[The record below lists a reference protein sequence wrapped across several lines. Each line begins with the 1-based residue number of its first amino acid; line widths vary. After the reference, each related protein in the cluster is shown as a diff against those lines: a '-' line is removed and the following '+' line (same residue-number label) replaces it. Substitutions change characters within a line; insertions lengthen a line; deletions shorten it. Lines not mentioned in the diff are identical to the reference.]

1 LRRVASA
8 LDLTSSKIAG
18 LTRYWE
24 AKRGRRPM
32 PTWSD
37 IDPAEI
43 KPLLPH
49 LLVTRYERN
58 PFRAR
63 FVLVGTW
70 LAQYAGGDFTGRYLD
85 ELDFSSEIDT
95 DWPAHHLQFIRDA
108 RPTFGV
114 CRFLTESGL
123 EREYE
128 SAMFPIAGEDGITVE
143 RALGIEDFPVG
154 SDTLPDERIIAPPPR
169 LVTPGAAP
177 AENHAAEGSQLTP
190 IPATDT
196 EFRRCLGDAK
206 LPTADLVGAGK
217 RYFRLVEAGQ
227 CRGYGGIEARGSH
240 ALLRSIV
247 VEGRERG
254 HGYGRTLVHRLVAE
268 AEKLGFKD
276 LYLLTETAAPFFA
289 ALGFTTC
296 ARETAP
302 PEIAQSQQFAELCPA
317 SAKLMRREL

>member
-1 LRRVASA
+1 M
-8 LDLTSSKIAG
+8 DLTSSKIAG
-18 LTRYWE
+18 LARYWE

-32 PTWSD
+32 PTWAD

-58 PFRAR
+58 PFRVR

-85 ELDFSSEIDT
+85 ELDFSGELET
-95 DWPAHHLQFIRDA
+95 DWPAHHVQFVKAA
-108 RPTFGV
+108 RPTFGI

-123 EREYE
+123 ERDYE
-128 SAMFPIAGEDGITVE
+128 SAMFPIAGEDGVTVE

-154 SDTLPDERIIAPPPR
+154 ADIVPDERIIAPAPR
-169 LVTPGAAP
+169 VVTAGAVRPAGGIAPGTQI
-177 AENHAAEGSQLTP
+177 SP
-190 IPATDT
+190 IAATDPG
-196 EFRRCLGDAK
+196 FRRCLAEAR

-217 RYFRLVEAGQ
+217 RYFQLIEAGES
-227 CRGYGGIEARGSH
+227 RGYGGFEARGSH

-247 VEGRERG
+247 IEGPARG
-254 HGYGRTLVHRLVAE
+254 HGYGRTLVHGLLAE
-268 AEKLGFKD
+268 AQKLGLKD
-276 LYLLTETAAPFFA
+276 AYLLTETAAPFFA
-289 ALGFTTC
+289 ELGFTPT
-296 ARETAP
+296 AREAAP
-302 PEIAQSQQFAELCPA
+302 PEIAATEQFAELCPA